1 MVEIGI
7 SNGSSRTWVMLLW
20 RLVTCNVPV
29 KVKVNAKVPMHGSS
43 YHSKNTNARL
53 ITTVIIHKG
62 SKRVSRRGSR
72 LLILACTAAAI
83 IGTMNVATSSTNNQ
97 IANTIILSSSLIRCV
112 WLIQTVQ
119 RRLTVPT
126 VHHASKIY
134 DTRVRVRSAGLELR
148 TPRSLVTVTGN

>member
-43 YHSKNTNARL
+43 NHSKNTNARL